1 MKKTNELLIGV
12 FTIILMMVLYWGINF
27 LKGENV
33 FSDKRFFY
41 AVYDNVNGLTISRP
55 VTINGFKVGQ
65 VSDIIFNSK
74 TADLVVEV
82 ALEEDIPFSTNS
94 ILEIYDSDIM
104 GSKSLELKIIMGD
117 KIAENGDTLFGTI
130 ATGLTSEVSEQF
142 GSVKVGLDQLIISF
156 DKVLKEVKE
165 LSSTANRLLLSNED
179 RMSHSLQNIESV
191 SNVIRSHS
199 QNIDNMLLNI
209 SNITDSLNS
218 IDIVG
223 LSDNFL
229 TISQNL
235 ESLLLTINNAEGS
248 VGKMIYKDSLHQNL
262 NNLLKDMDALLVDI
276 KKNPKNYVSI
286 SLWGDKKN
294 DK

>member
-104 GSKSLELKIIMGD
+104 GSKS
-117 KIAENGDTLFGTI
+117 
-130 ATGLTSEVSEQF
+130 
-142 GSVKVGLDQLIISF
+142 
-156 DKVLKEVKE
+156 
-165 LSSTANRLLLSNED
+165 
-179 RMSHSLQNIESV
+179 
-191 SNVIRSHS
+191 
-199 QNIDNMLLNI
+199 
-209 SNITDSLNS
+209 
-218 IDIVG
+218 
-223 LSDNFL
+223 
-229 TISQNL
+229 
-235 ESLLLTINNAEGS
+235 
-248 VGKMIYKDSLHQNL
+248 
-262 NNLLKDMDALLVDI
+262 
-276 KKNPKNYVSI
+276 
-286 SLWGDKKN
+286 
-294 DK
+294 